1 MRERD
6 LLTGS
11 IPKHLIR
18 LALPSIGGMFSFVIF
33 NLTDT
38 YFVSQLG
45 TNALAAMGFTFPVV
59 LIVGAVST
67 GISMGAASLL
77 SRAKGAGDHHKMER
91 IATDGILLSL
101 VFVVLVSI
109 VGLFTMDQVF
119 SLLGAEPDVIP
130 LIKQYMS
137 IWYGFVFVFVMPP
150 VTDSC
155 MRASGDMLR
164 PFIVML
170 ICAVFNIVLDPLLIH
185 GYWIF
190 PEMGIRGA
198 ALATMIARFLGMI
211 ATLSFAH
218 FHHRLISFKYNSIRE
233 MFDSWKGILQIGIP
247 STTVMLM
254 PQLLRSVLTNLV
266 SSAGGTEA
274 VAAIAVGTRTE
285 SFVTM
290 IPYGIGLALVPLVG
304 QNWGAGNFER
314 VFETRN
320 LVIKF
325 SIIYGFFMFLVSIFT
340 AKPVA
345 SIFTDDPA
353 VIDLS
358 AIYLWIMIF
367 GMTGLMITNWMSRM
381 FTTLGRPRWTVI
393 LNVGGILL
401 VVIPLAFAGRF
412 IGGYI
417 GILAGICIG
426 QLVVGAIS
434 IYLANKKMNPAEQ
447 YNS

>member
-1 MRERD
+1 
-6 LLTGS
+6 
-11 IPKHLIR
+11 
-18 LALPSIGGMFSFVIF
+18 
-33 NLTDT
+33 
-38 YFVSQLG
+38 
-45 TNALAAMGFTFPVV
+45 
-59 LIVGAVST
+59 
-67 GISMGAASLL
+67 
-77 SRAKGAGDHHKMER
+77 
-91 IATDGILLSL
+91 
-101 VFVVLVSI
+101 
-109 VGLFTMDQVF
+109 
-119 SLLGAEPDVIP
+119 
-130 LIKQYMS
+130 
-137 IWYGFVFVFVMPP
+137 
-150 VTDSC
+150 
-155 MRASGDMLR
+155 
-164 PFIVML
+164 
-170 ICAVFNIVLDPLLIH
+170 
-185 GYWIF
+185 
-190 PEMGIRGA
+190 
-198 ALATMIARFLGMI
+198 
-211 ATLSFAH
+211 
-218 FHHRLISFKYNSIRE
+218 
-233 MFDSWKGILQIGIP
+233 
-247 STTVMLM
+247 

-434 IYLANKKMNPAEQ
+434 IYLANKKMNPAEHQ
-447 YNS
+447 KT

>member
-1 MRERD
+1 
-6 LLTGS
+6 
-11 IPKHLIR
+11 
-18 LALPSIGGMFSFVIF
+18 
-33 NLTDT
+33 
-38 YFVSQLG
+38 
-45 TNALAAMGFTFPVV
+45 
-59 LIVGAVST
+59 
-67 GISMGAASLL
+67 
-77 SRAKGAGDHHKMER
+77 
-91 IATDGILLSL
+91 
-101 VFVVLVSI
+101 
-109 VGLFTMDQVF
+109 
-119 SLLGAEPDVIP
+119 
-130 LIKQYMS
+130 
-137 IWYGFVFVFVMPP
+137 
-150 VTDSC
+150 
-155 MRASGDMLR
+155 
-164 PFIVML
+164 ML

-381 FTTLGRPRWTVI
+381 FTTLGRPRWTVL
-393 LNVGGILL
+393 LNVGGILII
-401 VVIPLAFAGRF
+401 VIPLAFAGRF

>member
-1 MRERD
+1 LKERNI
-6 LLTGS
+6 LEGS
-11 IPKHLIR
+11 IFKHLVR
-18 LALPSIGGMFSFVIF
+18 LSLPSIGGMASFVVF

-59 LIVGAVST
+59 LIVGAFSN

-101 VFVVLVSI
+101 IFVVLVSL

-119 SLLGAEPDVIP
+119 TLLGADAEVLP
-130 LIKQYMS
+130 LVKQYMT
-137 IWYGFVFVFVMPP
+137 IWYAFVFVFVMPP

-164 PFIVML
+164 PFIVMM
-170 ICAVFNIVLDPLLIH
+170 ICAVFNIVLDPFLIH

-190 PEMGIRGA
+190 PALGIKGA
-198 ALATMIARFLGMI
+198 ALATMISRFLGMI

-218 FHHRLISFKYNSIRE
+218 FHHRLISFKYESIKE
-233 MFDSWKGILQIGIP
+233 LFESWKGILRIGLP
-247 STTVMLM
+247 STTVLLM
-254 PQLLRSVLTNLV
+254 PQLLRSILTTLV
-266 SSAGGTEA
+266 SSAGGTIA

-304 QNWGAGNFER
+304 QNWGAGKFNR
-314 VFETRN
+314 VYETRR
-320 LVIKF
+320 LSIKF
-325 SIIYGFFMFLVSIFT
+325 AIIYGLIVFAISLFF

-345 SIFTDDPA
+345 QIFTDDEQVVRLA
-353 VIDLS
+353 
-358 AIYLWIMIF
+358 AYYLWIMIF
-367 GMTGLMITNWMSRM
+367 GMIGLMITNWMSRM
-381 FTTLGRPRWTVI
+381 FTTIGRPRWTVL
-393 LNVGGILL
+393 LNVAGILL
-401 VVIPLAFAGRF
+401 VVIPLAYLGKLL
-412 IGGYI
+412 GGYI

-426 QLVVGAIS
+426 QLLVGGWS
-434 IYLANKKMNPAEQ
+434 IYLAKRKMNPDS
-447 YNS
+447 YT